1 MGRPRIVDVDYYD
14 FKRHLRAATDK
25 GGRLE
30 PSDKEAWKTYLTE
43 NKISDVTMKAW
54 GRQKFA
60 LGAPTLVVLKAGA
73 KYDGFYAYSDPDEAA
88 LKWERDPD

>member
-1 MGRPRIVDVDYYD
+1 MGRPRIVEVDYYD
-14 FKRHLRAATDK
+14 FKRRLRSAVDR

-30 PSDKEAWKTYLTE
+30 PTDKEAWKAYLTE
-43 NKISDVTMKAW
+43 HKISDVTMKAW

-60 LGAPTLVVLKAGA
+60 LAAPQLVVLRCGESW
-73 KYDGFYAYSDPDEAA
+73 DGFYAFSDADEAA